1 MCHFQKHLLNHCKI
15 NFMWKILKTKYH
27 NITMITTIEEEF
39 VGVLYNDCYGE
50 GYKISDKALNMYN
63 KKMKELHDDFENVSY
78 EHEIERHDPVLV
90 QIYDEIGKYLF
101 SGEKSDVKKK
111 MINKK
116 FLDFYIIITQ
126 DGRDKVIINYDQFKF
141 SEIKKVLETMKSDQE
156 KVCFG
161 L

>member
-1 MCHFQKHLLNHCKI
+1 
-15 NFMWKILKTKYH
+15 
-27 NITMITTIEEEF
+27 MITTVKEEF
-39 VGVLYNDCYGE
+39 VGVLCNDCYGE

-111 MINKK
+111 N
-116 FLDFYIIITQ
+116 
-126 DGRDKVIINYDQFKF
+126 DQ
-141 SEIKKVLETMKSDQE
+141 
-156 KVCFG
+156 
-161 L
+161 

>member
-1 MCHFQKHLLNHCKI
+1 
-15 NFMWKILKTKYH
+15 
-27 NITMITTIEEEF
+27 
-39 VGVLYNDCYGE
+39 
-50 GYKISDKALNMYN
+50 
-63 KKMKELHDDFENVSY
+63 MKELHDDFENVSY